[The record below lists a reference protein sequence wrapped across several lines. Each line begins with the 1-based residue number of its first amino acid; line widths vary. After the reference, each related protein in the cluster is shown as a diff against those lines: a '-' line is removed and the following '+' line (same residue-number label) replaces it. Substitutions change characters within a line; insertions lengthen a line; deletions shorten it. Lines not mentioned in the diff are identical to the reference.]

1 MVPDTTPRITYS
13 CNGSLTE
20 FDFEFPVFLSSDLRV
35 TLLNTTTNVATVLTE
50 VTDYTVTDPAG
61 LEGSSADY
69 SQGGKVTTTIFPP
82 YSSTY
87 EITIER
93 NVPYTQPADFTENMA
108 TLYETFERGLDRS
121 MMVLQQI
128 RDIVTRSPYCPSDDP
143 TDLEMVIPNAASRAG
158 KFQAY
163 DEDGKPIAVDI
174 ATTDL
179 EVSAF
184 GQSLILKPNAT
195 QAQTV
200 LGIDEIVAGFEARI
214 AAIEALPSLG
224 AVGDI
229 RFSLSPTV
237 RANEI
242 KLNGATLNRE
252 DYPDLWE
259 FADDN
264 SLTIADASWAAN
276 CGLFSQGNGSTTFK
290 VPDFRGMFPRVIDDG
305 RGVDTDRA
313 HGSYQAD
320 DNKAH
325 GHNHSHT
332 LALYALYGAGTV
344 NLTGTGTS
352 GYGGGTATTSADNT
366 SSGGTEAK
374 PKNVTVYAF
383 IRFT

>member
-1 MVPDTTPRITYS
+1 MITDTTPRTTAN

-20 FDFEFPVFLSSDLRV
+20 FDFEFPVFQSSDLKI
-35 TLLNTTTNVATVLTE
+35 TLLNTATNVATDLTE

-61 LEGSSADY
+61 NEGASADY
-69 SQGGKVTTTIFPP
+69 SQGGKVTTTIFPA

-87 EITIER
+87 KLTIQR
-93 NVPYTQPADFTENMA
+93 SVPYTQPADFTENMA
-108 TLYETFERGLDRS
+108 TLYNTFEQGLDRLT
-121 MMVLQQI
+121 MIMQQVK
-128 RDIVTRSPYCPSDDP
+128 DIMTRSPYCPSDDP
-143 TDLEMVIPNAASRAG
+143 TGVDMVMPNAANRAG

-163 DEDGKPIAVDI
+163 DGDGKPIAVDI

-179 EVSAF
+179 EVTAF
-184 GQSLILKPNAT
+184 GSSLITQTNAT
-195 QAQTV
+195 GAQTV
-200 LGIDEIVAGFEARI
+200 LGIDDIVADFEARI

-229 RFSLSPTV
+229 RYSLSPTA
-237 RANEI
+237 RANEV

-252 DYPDLWE
+252 DYPDLWG

-320 DNKAH
+320 ENKEHAH
-325 GHNHSHT
+325 EHYHT
-332 LALYALYGAGTV
+332 IPTWASPTNSGTVSMGGAGS
-344 NLTGTGTS
+344 GPYWPGASTS
-352 GYGGGTATTSADNT
+352 TSAVN
-366 SSGGTEAK
+366 SGGAEAR

>member
-1 MVPDTTPRITYS
+1 MITDTPPRATYS

-20 FDFEFPVFLSSDLRV
+20 FDFEFPVFQPSDLKI
-35 TLLNTTTNVATVLTE
+35 TLLNTVTNVATVLTE

-61 LEGSSADY
+61 AEGASADY
-69 SQGGKVTTTIFPP
+69 SQGGKVTTTVFPA
-82 YSSTY
+82 YSATCK
-87 EITIER
+87 ITIER
-93 NVPYTQPADFTENMA
+93 AVPYTQETDFTENMA
-108 TLYETFERGLDRS
+108 TLYNTFEQGLDRLT
-121 MMVLQQI
+121 MIMQQV
-128 RDIVTRSPYCPSDDP
+128 RDIVARSPYCPSDDP
-143 TDLEMVIPNAASRAG
+143 TGLEMVMPNAASRAG

-179 EVSAF
+179 EVTAF
-184 GQSLILKPNAT
+184 GSSLITQTNAT
-195 QAQTV
+195 GAQTV
-200 LGIDEIVAGFEARI
+200 LGIDEIVADFEARI

-290 VPDFRGMFPRVIDDG
+290 VPDFRGMFPRVIDDS
-305 RGVDTDRA
+305 RGVDTDRV

-320 DNKAH
+320 DNKQ
-325 GHNHSHT
+325 HNHLHSHSLT
-332 LALYALYGAGTV
+332 LYTLYGAGAAG
-344 NLTGTGTS
+344 LPGTGTS
-352 GYGGGTATTSADNT
+352 GYGGGTATTGTDATN
-366 SSGGTEAK
+366 SGGSEAR

>member
-1 MVPDTTPRITYS
+1 MITDTPPRATYS

-20 FDFEFPVFLSSDLRV
+20 FDFEFPVFQPSDLKI
-35 TLLNTTTNVATVLTE
+35 TLLNTVTNVATVLTE

-61 LEGSSADY
+61 LEDSSADY
-69 SQGGKVTTTIFPP
+69 SEGGKVTTTVFPA

-93 NVPYTQPADFTENMA
+93 AVPYTQPADFTENMA
-108 TLYETFERGLDRS
+108 TLYNTFEQGLDRLT
-121 MMVLQQI
+121 MIMQQV
-128 RDIVTRSPYCPSDDP
+128 RDIVARSPYCPSDDP
-143 TDLEMVIPNAASRAG
+143 TGLEMVMPNAASRAG

-179 EVSAF
+179 EVTAF
-184 GQSLILKPNAT
+184 GSSLITQTNAT
-195 QAQTV
+195 GAQTV
-200 LGIDEIVAGFEARI
+200 LGIDEIVADFEARI

-290 VPDFRGMFPRVIDDG
+290 VPDFRGMFPRVIDDS
-305 RGVDTDRA
+305 RGVDTDRV

-320 DNKAH
+320 DNKQ
-325 GHNHSHT
+325 HNHLHSHSLT
-332 LALYALYGAGTV
+332 LYTLYGAGAAG
-344 NLTGTGTS
+344 LPGTGTS
-352 GYGGGTATTSADNT
+352 GYGGGTATTGTNATN
-366 SSGGTEAK
+366 SGGSEAR